1 MGFHRGRKA
10 VVLRSSLV
18 MNFVERGRG
27 RSGGGSRTHL
37 LAENIIRKSDT
48 VMVVFDSAAFSN
60 RALKCE
66 GRRNRLEG

>member
-1 MGFHRGRKA
+1 
-10 VVLRSSLV
+10 